1 MSKSVVRCRCG
12 HQILAKEVLRTDLYE
27 RSAGRDYVYVK
38 FRCTRCK
45 RLGQIFIAEN
55 KWDWSVL
62 DPSRNELNDAERD
75 RFLDETPIS
84 SLECINFRQQLADV
98 FSLAQLQ
105 KLVAPVAETSTK
117 LEDKAQAEPAI
128 EDSEDRSPELQ
139 EREIREREIRERE
152 VKEHRGLRNIG
163 DRANSDR
170 NSPERIVPE
179 RGEDKSAINKPGSNA
194 PGSSLGDDADDAAS
208 KS

>member
-38 FRCTRCK
+38 FRCARCK

-75 RFLDETPIS
+75 RFLNETPIS

-98 FSLAQLQ
+98 FSLTQLQ
-105 KLVAPVAETSTK
+105 TLVTPVAGNTSNPDVAEVSPSQATS
-117 LEDKAQAEPAI
+117 AQGGEEPDAK
-128 EDSEDRSPELQ
+128 
-139 EREIREREIRERE
+139 EIREREAKERE
-152 VKEHRGLRNIG
+152 IKERRGLRNISERG
-163 DRANSDR
+163 TPDRGTS
-170 NSPERIVPE
+170 E
-179 RGEDKSAINKPGSNA
+179 RGEDKSGRNKPGSNS
-194 PGSSLGDDADDAAS
+194 PGFSVGDDADEAPS